1 MQRNLKENTVLSF
14 DGFLTEAKNLHLE
27 HLEDEI
33 LNNGVVGTRGAI
45 NFLQSLRDMLAG
57 NAKSSVNVTVK
68 WDGAPAVFAG
78 INPENDP
85 FFVGT
90 KGVFNKNAK
99 IKYTI
104 DDIDRNH
111 PGTGLNQKLKVALT
125 ELSKLAIKDVLQG
138 DMMFTQDDLEKK
150 TIDGKQYITFQPNT
164 IVYAVPMES
173 ASRILSS
180 TMGIVFHTTYHGK
193 TMEDMSAS
201 FTVNLRGLAKNAGVW
216 FSDASYKDT
225 SGTINFNKAET
236 DAITKIL
243 SKAGKTF
250 HTLKADVLTHIA
262 EDDEIKILV
271 KTFNNTKVRAGE
283 KITNTRMHTKGLIEY
298 IYDKL
303 KKDVDKVKRQQV
315 KDIKQMKMDT
325 YMKFFRSSSSQLVKI
340 FDMQNLLVDAK
351 DMIIRKLEKSK
362 GVMDTFV
369 RTNNGYKVTQPE
381 GFVAIDKIGKAVK
394 LVDRL
399 EFAHQNFTAAKAWD
413 K

>member
-1 MQRNLKENTVLSF
+1 MFTF

-27 HLEDEI
+27 HLEDEV

-57 NAKSSVNVTVK
+57 SAKSSVNVTVK
-68 WDGAPAVFAG
+68 WDGAPAIFAG
-78 INPENDP
+78 INPENGQ

-99 IKYTI
+99 INYSH

-111 PGTGLNQKLKVALT
+111 SGSGLNQKLKVALT
-125 ELSKLAIKDVLQG
+125 ELSKLGIKEVLQG
-138 DMMFTQDDLEKK
+138 DMLFTQDDLEKK
-150 TIDGKQYITFQPNT
+150 TIDGKQYVTFQPNT

-180 TMGIVFHTTYHGK
+180 SMGIVFHTTYSGD

-201 FTVNLRGLAKNAGVW
+201 FSVNLRGLSKNSGVW

-225 SGTINFNKAET
+225 SGTINFNKTET
-236 DAITKIL
+236 DAITKVL

-250 HTLKADVLTHIA
+250 HTLKSDVLQMIS
-262 EDDEIKILV
+262 EDDDTKILV
-271 KTFNNTKVRAGE
+271 KTYNNTKVRAGE
-283 KITNTRMHTKGLIEY
+283 KITNTRMHTAGLIAY
-298 IYDKL
+298 VYDKL
-303 KKDVDKVKRQQV
+303 KKDVDKVKRPNIKANKQQ
-315 KDIKQMKMDT
+315 KMDD
-325 YMKFFRSSSSQLVKI
+325 YMKFFRSNSSQLVKI
-340 FDMQNLLVDAK
+340 FDMQNLLVEAK

-369 RTNNGYKVTQPE
+369 RTEKGYRVTQPE
-381 GFVAIDKIGKAVK
+381 GFVAIDKVGKAVK

>member
-1 MQRNLKENTVLSF
+1 MFTF

-27 HLEDEI
+27 HLEDEV

-57 NAKSSVNVTVK
+57 SAKSSVNVTVK
-68 WDGAPAVFAG
+68 WDGAPAIFAG
-78 INPENDP
+78 INPENGQ

-99 IKYTI
+99 INYTI

-111 PGTGLNQKLKVALT
+111 PGIGLNQKLKVALT
-125 ELSKLAIKDVLQG
+125 ELSKLGITDVIQG

-150 TIDGKQYITFQPNT
+150 TIDGKQYVTFQPNT

-180 TMGIVFHTTYHGK
+180 TMGIVFHTTYSGN

-201 FTVNLRGLAKNAGVW
+201 FTVNLRGLDRNAGVW
-216 FSDASYKDT
+216 FSNADYKDT
-225 SGTINFNKAET
+225 SGTINFNKDET
-236 DAITKIL
+236 KNITKVL
-243 SKAGKTF
+243 SQAGKTF
-250 HTLKADVLTHIA
+250 HTLKADILTTISN
-262 EDDEIKILV
+262 DNDLKILI
-271 KTFNNTKVRAGE
+271 KTFNNTKVRTGE
-283 KITNTRMHTKGLIEY
+283 KITNTRMHTAGLIAW
-298 IYDKL
+298 IYDRY
-303 KKDVDKVKRQQV
+303 KKEVEKVKRPET
-315 KDIKQMKMDT
+315 KKIKQLTMDNK
-325 YMKFFRSSSSQLVKI
+325 MKFFRSNSSQLVKI

-351 DMIIRKLEKSK
+351 DQIIRKLEKSK

-369 RTNNGYKVTQPE
+369 RTSTGYKVTQPE
-381 GFVAIDKIGKAVK
+381 GFVAIDKLGKAVK

>member
-1 MQRNLKENTVLSF
+1 MFTF
-14 DGFLTEAKNLHLE
+14 TGFLTEAKNLHLE
-27 HLEDEI
+27 HLEDEV

-57 NAKSSVNVTVK
+57 SSKSSVNVTVK
-68 WDGAPAVFAG
+68 WDGAPAIFAG
-78 INPENDP
+78 INPENGQ

-99 IKYTI
+99 INYTI

-125 ELSKLAIKDVLQG
+125 ELSKLGIKDVLQG
-138 DMMFTQDDLEKK
+138 DMLFTQEDLETKN
-150 TIDGKQYITFQPNT
+150 IDGKQYVTFQPNT

-180 TMGIVFHTTYHGK
+180 SMGIVFHTTYSGK

-201 FTVNLRGLAKNAGVW
+201 FSVRLRGLDKNAGVW
-216 FSDASYKDT
+216 FSDANYKDT
-225 SGTINFNKAET
+225 SGTINFNKKET
-236 DAITKIL
+236 EEITKVL
-243 SKAGKTF
+243 SQAGKTF
-250 HTLKADVLTHIA
+250 RTLKADVLTMIA
-262 EDDEIKILV
+262 EDEDTKILI
-271 KTFNNTKVRAGE
+271 KTYNNTKVRAGE
-283 KITNTRMHTKGLIEY
+283 RITNTRLHTKGMIEY
-298 IYDKL
+298 VYDRL
-303 KKDVDKVKRQQV
+303 KKDVDKVKRPNIKANKQQ
-315 KDIKQMKMDT
+315 KMDQ
-325 YMKFFRSSSSQLVKI
+325 YMKFFRSNSSQLVKI
-340 FDMQNLLVDAK
+340 FDMQNLLVEAK

-369 RTNNGYKVTQPE
+369 RTEKGYRVTQPE
-381 GFVAIDKIGKAVK
+381 GFVAIDKLGKAVK